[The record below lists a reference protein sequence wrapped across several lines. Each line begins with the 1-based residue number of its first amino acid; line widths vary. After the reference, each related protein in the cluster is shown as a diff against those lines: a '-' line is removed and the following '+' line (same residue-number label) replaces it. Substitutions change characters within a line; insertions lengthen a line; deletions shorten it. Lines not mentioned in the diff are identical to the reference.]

1 MLLDTKK
8 TYFSKHYVYTFD
20 QLITKNCICV
30 TAFEPIYGE
39 LVCRNYT
46 EIEVNVDIIDKCVT
60 AVGVSWR
67 DGEYCEVY
75 RRIKK
80 LLNHFIDLGEDED

>member
-8 TYFSKHYVYTFD
+8 TYFSKHYIYTFD
-20 QLITKNCICV
+20 QYITKNCIYV

-39 LVCRNYT
+39 LVCRHCT
-46 EIEVNVDIIDKCVT
+46 EIEVNVDTIDKCVA
-60 AVGVSWR
+60 AVGTSWR
-67 DGEYCEVY
+67 DAEYCEVY

-80 LLNHFIDLGEDED
+80 LLSQFIDFNN